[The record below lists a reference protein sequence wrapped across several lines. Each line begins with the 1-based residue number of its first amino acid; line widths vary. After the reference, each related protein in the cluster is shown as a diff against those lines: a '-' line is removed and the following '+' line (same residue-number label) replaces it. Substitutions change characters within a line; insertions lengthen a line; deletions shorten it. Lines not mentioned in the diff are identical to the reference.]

1 MLVLFSVMQS
11 AKNLSKMK
19 RFPTKDRPTDE
30 GQTELSCNHEKA
42 RNLYCNRKK
51 ARNLSC
57 NCEKTRN
64 LSCNR
69 EKARNC
75 ARTEKEKPETS
86 FPFGLTLSLRVTSMT
101 KVTTEQKLTTSTKK
115 LTAEQKLTTFQSPV
129 QYCKEGEK
137 KQKF

>member
-1 MLVLFSVMQS
+1 
-11 AKNLSKMK
+11 MK
-19 RFPTKDRPTDE
+19 LFPTKDRPTDE

-42 RNLYCNRKK
+42 RNLSCNFEK

-57 NCEKTRN
+57 NCEKVQ
-64 LSCNR
+64 
-69 EKARNC
+69 NC

-86 FPFGLTLSLRVTSMT
+86 FPFGLTLSLRVTSTT

-115 LTAEQKLTTFQSPV
+115 RTAEQKLTTFQSPV